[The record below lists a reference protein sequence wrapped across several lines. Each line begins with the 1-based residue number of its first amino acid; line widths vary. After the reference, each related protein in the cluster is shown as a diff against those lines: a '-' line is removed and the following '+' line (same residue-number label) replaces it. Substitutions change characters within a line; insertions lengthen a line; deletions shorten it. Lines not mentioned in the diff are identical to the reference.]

1 MSSRAKDWLTQ
12 AERDLDH
19 ARISVTAG
27 QHEWACFAAHQAAEK
42 ALKALHYGRGEE
54 AWGHVVR
61 QLLSDLGAPAELI
74 QKGQVLDTYYVATR
88 YPNGHASGA
97 PFEYYGALQSAEAIR
112 YAGEIVEFARLQ
124 MAAP

>member
-1 MSSRAKDWLTQ
+1 MPSRAKDWLAQ

-19 ARISVTAG
+19 ARISADAK

-42 ALKALHYGRGEE
+42 ALKALHYARGEE

-61 QLLSDLGAPAELI
+61 QLLDGLGAPEKLI
-74 QKGQVLDTYYVATR
+74 QKGQVLDTYYVPTR

-97 PFEYYGALQSAEAIR
+97 PFEYYGVLQSSEAIR
-112 YAGEIVEFARLQ
+112 YAGEIIEYARLQ
-124 MAAP
+124 MAGA